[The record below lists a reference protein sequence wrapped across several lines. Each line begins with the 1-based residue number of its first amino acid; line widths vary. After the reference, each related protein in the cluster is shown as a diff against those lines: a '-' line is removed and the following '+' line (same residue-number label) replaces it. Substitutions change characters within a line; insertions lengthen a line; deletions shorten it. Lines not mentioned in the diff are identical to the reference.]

1 MADIFTHTCGVIFS
15 SFFQNQN
22 VFVTNEMMVI
32 SGLECGGQYD
42 GKSTYA
48 IINDAKTKNR
58 YPFTAEIDEPVGRF
72 GGFVFTLLCT
82 TLLAYIG
89 VGLGTLVVL
98 KADVDAVCEH
108 IHANI
113 LTKGKHVL
121 DLAKRLD
128 LAGQIWTLVE
138 KYVAV
143 WGRHAPSLGRR
154 IWDELRYDVVE
165 KFPPSRWQ
173 SDLHGEARHLVGVA
187 QELLKRVVAKAP
199 ERISVPVSDS
209 LRDSIAERLHD
220 ALLAHNSTTNY
231 YKDDK
236 YMEYVLRDTYL
247 FIQKEM
253 SGDGNGVTGY
263 QTIRFNDYPGQSSAP
278 VVVP

>member
-108 IHANI
+108 IHDNI
-113 LTKGKHVL
+113 LTRGKHVL

-143 WGRHAPSLGRR
+143 WDRHAHSLGSR
-154 IWDELRYDVVE
+154 IGEELRYNVADE
-165 KFPPSRWQ
+165 FPHKRWS
-173 SDLHGEARHLVGVA
+173 SDLAGEAKKLVGVA

-199 ERISVPVSDS
+199 EQISVPVSVS
-209 LRDSIAERLHD
+209 LRDSIAQRLHD
-220 ALLAHNSTTNY
+220 ALESHNGATTYYDDDEYTADVLA
-231 YKDDK
+231 
-236 YMEYVLRDTYL
+236 DTLL
-247 FIQKEM
+247 FIQKEL

-263 QTIRFNDYPGQSSAP
+263 QTIRFNDYPGHSSAP